1 MHKNDHNERPRLT
14 DFAREK
20 RKGEGETKLHAVVS
34 VSPPPPPPPAPVAPI
49 PGQRSTRDLLV
60 MATPGKPEPAAAPP
74 KAPQPQPAVKGA
86 FMRRIFPFLLATNVF
101 IGGDRGHTSYS
112 ISFLYSLPPLHLLN
126 NLLLS
131 SLRIVQCYYY
141 LLCYSQYARVLGV
154 LPCIDLRKVDRI
166 LISHRKVYF
175 L

>member
-1 MHKNDHNERPRLT
+1 MCIFEKLGKRIRTAHAVYSK
-14 DFAREK
+14 REK
-20 RKGEGETKLHAVVS
+20 GRVKKLHALVS
-34 VSPPPPPPPAPVAPI
+34 VSPPPPPPPPAPVAPT
-49 PGQRSTRDLLV
+49 PRQRSTRDLLV

-131 SLRIVQCYYY
+131 SLRIVQCYYF

-154 LPCIDLRKVDRI
+154 LPCIDLRKVD
-166 LISHRKVYF
+166 
-175 L
+175 